1 MQHDVPRKSARYTR
15 KGRERRTKILEV
27 AAATFREHGFEAASM
42 SQIAALAG
50 GSKGTLYNYFP
61 SKEDL
66 LLATMLAGA
75 QDYTDKLLIALDPAG
90 DTREQLAL
98 FLAPLL
104 TTLYSHKTA
113 QLLRVAI
120 SVGGKTDI
128 GRRFFDVLD
137 DDIWSN
143 VAQFFKAQGE
153 RGCLCQQDPQLMCLH
168 LRCLCESELIPLLMG
183 AVDPWDST
191 RVDQEVKH
199 ISDIFMLAYGRT
211 PPKQS

>member
-1 MQHDVPRKSARYTR
+1 MHQDVPRKSTRYTR
-15 KGRERRTKILEV
+15 KGRERRDKILEV

-61 SKEDL
+61 SKEEL

-75 QDYTDKLLIALDPAG
+75 QDYADKLLIKLDPNR

-98 FLAPLL
+98 FLAPML
-104 TTLYSHKTA
+104 TTLYSLNTA

-128 GRRFFDVLD
+128 GRHFFDVLD

-153 RGCLCQQDPQLMCLH
+153 RGYLNQQDPQMMCLH

-183 AVDPWDST
+183 AVDPWDEL
-191 RVDQEVKH
+191 RVQEEVQR
-199 ISDIFMLAYGRT
+199 ISDVFLLAYGS
-211 PPKQS
+211 KQA

>member
-1 MQHDVPRKSARYTR
+1 MQHNVPRKSARYTR
-15 KGRERRTKILEV
+15 KGRERRDKILEV
-27 AAATFREHGFEAASM
+27 AAAAFREHGFEAASM

-75 QDYTDKLLIALDPAG
+75 QDYTDKLLVSLDPTR

-98 FLAPLL
+98 FLSPLL
-104 TTLYSHKTA
+104 TTLYSLNTA

-137 DDIWSN
+137 DDIWCN
-143 VAQFFKAQGE
+143 VAQFLQAKSELGQ
-153 RGCLCQQDPQLMCLH
+153 LSKQDPQIMCLH

-183 AVDPWDST
+183 AMEPWGSE
-191 RVDQEVKH
+191 RVQEEVER
-199 ISDIFMLAYGRT
+199 ISDIFLHTHGV
-211 PPKQS
+211 KQR

>member
-1 MQHDVPRKSARYTR
+1 MHQDVPRKSTRYTR
-15 KGRERRTKILEV
+15 KGRERRDKILEV

-61 SKEDL
+61 SKEEL

-75 QDYTDKLLIALDPAG
+75 QDYADKLLIKLDPNR

-98 FLAPLL
+98 FLAPML
-104 TTLYSHKTA
+104 TTLYSLNTA

-153 RGCLCQQDPQLMCLH
+153 RGYLNQQDPQMMCLH

-183 AVDPWDST
+183 AVDPWDDL
-191 RVDQEVKH
+191 RVQQEVQR
-199 ISDIFMLAYGRT
+199 ISDVFLLAYGS
-211 PPKQS
+211 KQA

>member
-1 MQHDVPRKSARYTR
+1 MHQDVPRKSTRYTR
-15 KGRERRTKILEV
+15 KGRERRDKILEV

-61 SKEDL
+61 SKEEL

-75 QDYTDKLLIALDPAG
+75 QDYADKLLIKLDPNR

-98 FLAPLL
+98 FLAPML
-104 TTLYSHKTA
+104 TTLYSLNTA

-153 RGCLCQQDPQLMCLH
+153 RGYLNQQDPQMMCLH

-183 AVDPWDST
+183 AVDPWDEL
-191 RVDQEVKH
+191 RVQEEVQR
-199 ISDIFMLAYGRT
+199 ISDVFLLAYGS
-211 PPKQS
+211 KQA